1 MTKPL
6 GIAVVGPCT
15 SGKSTLVANL
25 KELGFNAW
33 CVAQEHSDVK
43 WLWKH
48 KNPDFLVVLNV
59 TLATARKR
67 RNVSWDEH
75 KLADQHKSL
84 ADARAHCNLYLPT
97 DNLSPE
103 QMVAKVVEA
112 VNEDSAKR
120 NQTSVS

>member
-1 MTKPL
+1 MTNSP
-6 GIAVVGPCT
+6 GVAVVGPCT

-25 KELGFNAW
+25 KQLGFNAW

-48 KNPDFLVVLNV
+48 KNPDFLVVLDI

-75 KLADQHKSL
+75 KLADQHKAL

-97 DNLSPE
+97 DNLTPE
-103 QMVAKVVEA
+103 EIVTKVVEA
-112 VNEDSAKR
+112 VNEYNVKQ
-120 NQTSVS
+120 N